1 MLHSRPRVRPSPWRR
16 FPRKVAALVLMLAG
30 ALDGALAAE
39 KVTIQLKWRH
49 QFQFA
54 GYYAAQDQ
62 GYYRDAGLDVTL
74 AEAVP
79 GSDPLQNVA
88 GGGAQYGVGNTGL
101 LLARGAG
108 QPVVVL
114 ASIFQHSGA
123 ALLVRRGPD
132 G

>member
-1 MLHSRPRVRPSPWRR
+1 MLCAVP
-16 FPRKVAALVLMLAG
+16 AG
-30 ALDGALAAE
+30 AAE
-39 KVTIQLKWRH
+39 KVTIQLKWQH

-74 AEAVP
+74 LEARP
-79 GSDPLQNVA
+79 GADPLQTVMQ
-88 GGGAQYGVGNTGL
+88 GQAQYGVGNTTL
-101 LLARGAG
+101 LLARSIG

-123 ALLVRRGPD
+123 TLLRRVEADGKPRHGPAAA
-132 G
+132 